1 MSVEEL
7 INLIKVLA
15 VDNFDMKAPEFAKL
29 LEKSIIEILKQREQA
44 NAETS
49 NDNS

>member
-29 LEKSIIEILKQREQA
+29 LEKSIIQIFKEREQQKDD
-44 NAETS
+44 S
-49 NDNS
+49 NDN